1 LRAANRWTYQF
12 NPTQQP
18 TKGTRLLEVMLDLRI
33 VALKGGPLGGDQQIC
48 AMIFFANPLSP
59 VPHDVYVKALI
70 GLVTD
75 YDLPMTCIFAIA
87 NLISDGIRD
96 QRI

>member
-1 LRAANRWTYQF
+1 MCAANRWTYQF

-70 GLVTD
+70 RLVTD